1 MVSASPA
8 RRTTIVT
15 LRANRARWIAAW
27 PAELPP
33 PTMNTSRPSISR
45 ATLVAAP

>member
-1 MVSASPA
+1 MVAVRSG

-15 LRANRARWIAAW
+15 DRAKRARCTAAW

-33 PTMNTSRPSISR
+33 PTTMTSTSSMSR
-45 ATLVAAP
+45 AAVIAAP